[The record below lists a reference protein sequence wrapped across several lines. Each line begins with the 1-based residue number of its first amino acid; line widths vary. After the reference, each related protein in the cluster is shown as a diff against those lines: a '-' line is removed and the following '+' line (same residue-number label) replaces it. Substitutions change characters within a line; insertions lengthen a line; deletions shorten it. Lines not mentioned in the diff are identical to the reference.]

1 MKSLLVGTLYGWSRI
16 WGFTRCIFV
25 FDFMQSVSVSV
36 WFVCICS
43 YYFVDHREH
52 VVLFLMKISITY
64 QYKKKKNREIIEYTI
79 LEKNTYG
86 QPWLV
91 YWGSIADANPE
102 ILGLRLCFYWSMIEK
117 LVNVYFGSTEFIRIS
132 WTCLLV
138 IDRIFA
144 CLSDWNIFSLFPLK
158 WWALLK
164 VECQTLQFFIKIFLS
179 AISIK
184 HMDLWPNII
193 TLLVG
198 YHDFVFPLITHTC
211 NELFCCWNSFFS
223 MLLHLYLPSSPFLE
237 E

>member
-1 MKSLLVGTLYGWSRI
+1 MISLLRIYSWCQSWNFGTKA
-16 WGFTRCIFV
+16 
-25 FDFMQSVSVSV
+25 
-36 WFVCICS
+36 
-43 YYFVDHREH
+43 
-52 VVLFLMKISITY
+52 LFLSKY
-64 QYKKKKNREIIEYTI
+64 GRKIIEC
-79 LEKNTYG
+79 LF
-86 QPWLV
+86 W
-91 YWGSIADANPE
+91 
-102 ILGLRLCFYWSMIEK
+102 
-117 LVNVYFGSTEFIRIS
+117 VNRIHQDLMA
-132 WTCLLV
+132 WLLV
-138 IDRIFA
+138 IDHIFA

-223 MLLHLYLPSSPFLE
+223 MLVHLYLPSSPFLE
-237 E
+237 